1 VIFRDISTSR
11 CGYLPMEL
19 EGLRSSAAIG
29 QAPAAHR
36 RKLLIRVDGAG
47 TSHDLPTG
55 SPPSTPKRGHPVEY
69 SVGYAV
75 TDKIRGAIPKVPK
88 DGVEAR
94 DHRSG

>member
-1 VIFRDISTSR
+1 
-11 CGYLPMEL
+11 MEL